1 MTSRSLTNSRRA
13 ALEAKLRKAQL
24 GIARSP
30 KTARSVS
37 NNNNNN
43 NNNDSE
49 NNNSS
54 GVPPL
59 GNGRAPTDVDFDTA
73 LFACWKK
80 LRALFVAAD
89 KSRSGRLPQK
99 KVVAIL
105 QRNHVGS
112 SRDEAILKTK
122 PHLEGGGVNY
132 NAFIKQVL
140 QSRSR

>member
-1 MTSRSLTNSRRA
+1 MWCVVCLQTAAESPDLNSLSGTLFKRLQTVKKQLS
-13 ALEAKLRKAQL
+13 AL
-24 GIARSP
+24 
-30 KTARSVS
+30 
-37 NNNNNN
+37 NNN

-112 SRDEAILKTK
+112 SRDEALSKTK